1 MVTIAIASGEGNL
14 SDSNATDD
22 EFDTDNE
29 NFEDDDNSS
38 LIMHAI

>member
-1 MVTIAIASGEGNL
+1 MVSMAIASGESSGEGNL

-29 NFEDDDNSS
+29 NDDT
-38 LIMHAI
+38 